1 MLDDFVEILGVICD
15 ERLNLE
21 KRINRVACRCYV
33 NLRNLG
39 RIASKLTKTL
49 KVQCRDRWYLARV
62 QSLISRIANVGWN

>member
-39 RIASKLTKTL
+39 RIASKLTKTP
-49 KVQCRDRWYLARV
+49 KVQCRDR
-62 QSLISRIANVGWN
+62 